1 MTARPGARP
10 RRRVVTP
17 PPNAGRVEVS
27 NPSGGPP
34 GAPDPAGV
42 AAAATPTVVDRVSRR
57 LGEAA
62 CWLFLVAAAI
72 SVYEVFM
79 DSVFRAPSVWVHD
92 STIMLCATAFMLG
105 GAYAMQRRE
114 HVRITV
120 VYDLLSRRAQR
131 WCDLVTL
138 SLALIYVWALAWF
151 TGLQASESIAIVER
165 SGRAWDFPMPMVIRT
180 AFFAGAIL
188 LAIQTVANLYTRART
203 R

>member
-1 MTARPGARP
+1 MADTPTA
-10 RRRVVTP
+10 
-17 PPNAGRVEVS
+17 
-27 NPSGGPP
+27 PSGGSVEPP
-34 GAPDPAGV
+34 L
-42 AAAATPTVVDRVSRR
+42 PTLVDRLSRR

-79 DSVFRAPSVWVHD
+79 DSVFRAPSIWVHD
-92 STIMLCATAFMLG
+92 STIMLCATGFMLG

-120 VYDLLSRRAQR
+120 VYDHMSPRAQR

-151 TGLQASESIAIVER
+151 TGLQATESISIMER

-188 LAIQTVANLYTRART
+188 LAIQTVANLYTRARE

>member
-1 MTARPGARP
+1 MEAP
-10 RRRVVTP
+10 
-17 PPNAGRVEVS
+17 

-34 GAPDPAGV
+34 GAPGAPDPAGV
-42 AAAATPTVVDRVSRR
+42 AAAAATPTVVDRVSRR

-120 VYDLLSRRAQR
+120 VYDHLSRRAQR

-188 LAIQTVANLYTRART
+188 LAIQTVANLYTRARA
-203 R
+203 RER

>member
-1 MTARPGARP
+1 MAD
-10 RRRVVTP
+10 TP
-17 PPNAGRVEVS
+17 AT
-27 NPSGGPP
+27 PSGRAVEPP
-34 GAPDPAGV
+34 L
-42 AAAATPTVVDRVSRR
+42 PTLVDRLSRR

-92 STIMLCATAFMLG
+92 STIMLCATGFMLG

-120 VYDLLSRRAQR
+120 VYDHMSPRVQR

-151 TGLQASESIAIVER
+151 TGLQATESISIMER

-188 LAIQTVANLYTRART
+188 LAIQTVANLYTRARE

>member
-1 MTARPGARP
+1 MTARPAPGRHLAP
-10 RRRVVTP
+10 E
-17 PPNAGRVEVS
+17 RVEDP

-34 GAPDPAGV
+34 GSPG
-42 AAAATPTVVDRVSRR
+42 AAAAAAPTVVDHLSRR

-72 SVYEVFM
+72 SVYEVFV
-79 DSVFRAPSVWVHD
+79 DWVFRAPSVWVHD
-92 STIMLCATAFMLG
+92 STIMLCSTAFMLG

-120 VYDLLSRRAQR
+120 VYDRLSARARRR
-131 WCDLVTL
+131 CDLVTL
-138 SLALIYVWALAWF
+138 SLALLYVWALAWF

-188 LAIQTVANLYTRART
+188 LAIQTVANLYTRARE

>member
-1 MTARPGARP
+1 MPGR
-10 RRRVVTP
+10 T
-17 PPNAGRVEVS
+17 PPNAERVEVP
-27 NPSGGPP
+27 NPTGGPP
-34 GAPDPAGV
+34 GA
-42 AAAATPTVVDRVSRR
+42 AAAAPTFVDRLTRR

-92 STIMLCATAFMLG
+92 STIMLCSTAFMLG

-120 VYDLLSRRAQR
+120 VYDHMSPRAQR

-138 SLALIYVWALAWF
+138 SLALLYVWALAWF

-188 LAIQTVANLYTRART
+188 LAVQTVANLYTRARE